1 MGIRTICQAFGGD
14 ARLTPQRPILKF
26 KTNAPAEPD
35 INLIPFIDVLLVIV
49 IFLML
54 TTTWSKFNEMSLSLP
69 TANAA
74 QANGTPQ
81 TWVVSVNA
89 QGLYAI
95 NGAKI
100 EGRTPQD
107 IGQALSNMNKLEAT
121 LLIKADASASHQ
133 AVVNVL
139 EAARMQGLTKI
150 AFATQNAA
158 SPNAVK
164 P

>member
-1 MGIRTICQAFGGD
+1 M
-14 ARLTPQRPILKF
+14 KF

-74 QANGTPQ
+74 QASGTPQ

-95 NGAKI
+95 NGSKI
-100 EGRTPQD
+100 DGRSAQE
-107 IGQALSNMNKLEAT
+107 IALALSNMNKSEAT

-139 EAARMQGLTKI
+139 EAARLQGISKV
-150 AFATQNAA
+150 AFATQNSLDPSA
-158 SPNAVK
+158 PK

>member
-1 MGIRTICQAFGGD
+1 
-14 ARLTPQRPILKF
+14 LKF

-74 QANGTPQ
+74 QASGTPQ

-95 NGAKI
+95 NGSKI
-100 EGRTPQD
+100 DGRSAQE
-107 IGQALSNMNKLEAT
+107 IALALSNMNKSEAT

-139 EAARMQGLTKI
+139 EAARLQGISKV
-150 AFATQNAA
+150 AFATQNSLDPSA
-158 SPNAVK
+158 PK

>member
-1 MGIRTICQAFGGD
+1 M
-14 ARLTPQRPILKF
+14 KF

-69 TANAA
+69 TANEA
-74 QANGTPQ
+74 QAPGAPQ
-81 TWVVSVNA
+81 TWVVSINA
-89 QGLYAI
+89 QGLYAV
-95 NGAKI
+95 NGARL
-100 EGRTPQD
+100 EGRAPQD
-107 IGQALSNMNKLEAT
+107 LSLALSSMNKTDVT

-139 EAARMQGLTKI
+139 EAARLQGISKI
-150 AFATQNAA
+150 AFGTQN
-158 SPNAVK
+158 SSNNVGK

>member
-1 MGIRTICQAFGGD
+1 
-14 ARLTPQRPILKF
+14 LKF
-26 KTNAPAEPD
+26 KTTAPTEPD

-54 TTTWSKFNEMSLSLP
+54 TTTWSKFNEMSLTLP

-74 QANGTPQ
+74 QASGTPQ

-95 NGAKI
+95 NGSKI
-100 EGRTPQD
+100 DGRTPHEL
-107 IGQALSNMNKLEAT
+107 GLALSSMSKTDAT

-139 EAARMQGLTKI
+139 EAARLQGISKI
-150 AFATQNAA
+150 AFATQN
-158 SPNAVK
+158 SVDPNASK

>member
-1 MGIRTICQAFGGD
+1 M
-14 ARLTPQRPILKF
+14 KF

-74 QANGTPQ
+74 QAEGKPQ

-89 QGLYAI
+89 QGLYSV
-95 NGAKI
+95 NGARI

-107 IGQALSNMNKLEAT
+107 IGMALGSMNKSDMT

-150 AFATQNAA
+150 AFATQNSPGTSAA
-158 SPNAVK
+158 K

>member
-1 MGIRTICQAFGGD
+1 
-14 ARLTPQRPILKF
+14 LKF

-74 QANGTPQ
+74 QASGTPQ

-95 NGAKI
+95 NGSKI
-100 EGRTPQD
+100 DGRSAQE
-107 IGQALSNMNKLEAT
+107 IALALSDMNKSEAT

-139 EAARMQGLTKI
+139 EAARLQGISKV
-150 AFATQNAA
+150 AFATQNSLDPSA
-158 SPNAVK
+158 PK